1 MFTETVSSRDA
12 ATEPA
17 GMHSR
22 RILVNMSFSCTASDR
37 PLVVLRLRAFAL
49 VVADANATP

>member
-17 GMHSR
+17 RMHSR
-22 RILVNMSFSCTASDR
+22 RVLVNMSFSCTASDG
-37 PLVVLRLRAFAL
+37 PLVALRLRDFAPL
-49 VVADANATP
+49 RWL